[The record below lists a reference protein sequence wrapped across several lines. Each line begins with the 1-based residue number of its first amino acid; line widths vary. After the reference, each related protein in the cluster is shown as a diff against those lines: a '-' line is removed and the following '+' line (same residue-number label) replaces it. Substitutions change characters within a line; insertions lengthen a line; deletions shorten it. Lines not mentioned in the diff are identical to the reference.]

1 MATPATMLRLGIL
14 AALVAG
20 LPGCRAFVG
29 NARDDIVKTF
39 MEKVN
44 VSAPGVVRDENQLSK
59 QGDEFQPEWLAA
71 NGNVSAFGKLR
82 TLKTILRHLPEDGT
96 PLLCGFLE
104 TFKTPTKLVTLEELA
119 KEKTVAVAATLSM
132 AAARY
137 YKVTIPNYAL
147 FSNHSGALETA
158 VYPGDLDDAGDLE
171 DWVEREKGKLRAR
184 PRAAAPACAPGDAGC
199 APVAATDAAAAHSA
213 STGEL

>member
-1 MATPATMLRLGIL
+1 MLRLGIL

-71 NGNVSAFGKLR
+71 NGN
-82 TLKTILRHLPEDGT
+82 
-96 PLLCGFLE
+96 